1 MSTPAFLAVAV
12 KSEARAAGFDLCGI
26 ATAAPFALEGR
37 ALAEW
42 VAQGYH
48 GEMTYMARNAP
59 RSPAP
64 AAVVPDV
71 RSLVVVAIYYG
82 DAAPG
87 GADDAP
93 STGPRGRISRYAHG
107 EDYHRVME
115 PRLRRLAEFL
125 RERGARVAR
134 YYVDTG
140 PVIDRAAARRAGIG
154 WFGKNTMIITQRAYG
169 SWVFLGEILT
179 DLEIAPDAEAEGDCG
194 RCRICLDACP
204 TGAIVAP
211 YTVDARRCISYLTIE
226 HRGAIPRDLRP
237 QIGDHIFGCDICQ
250 AVCPHNVR
258 TAATRHPELAPR
270 PETGPR
276 PDLIPLL
283 NITEAEFRRRFRGSP
298 VKRTKRRGLRRNVAV
313 ALGNAGDPAAVPAL
327 GGALDDA
334 EALIRAHAAWALGR
348 IGGEAARGY
357 LNRRFV
363 EERDPAVREEIEL
376 ALKEAAGRRSPGTGG
391 GRQEAARH
399 RGRPAGGRPVP
410 GTAGGPAP
418 DAEVPRQTGRSRARR
433 EASAQTGRGA
443 REDARGRTA

>member
-1 MSTPAFLAVAV
+1 MNAPASLAAAV

-26 ATAAPFALEGR
+26 TTAAPFALEGR

-42 VAQGYH
+42 VAHGYH

-64 AAVVPDV
+64 EAVVAGA
-71 RSLVVVAIYYG
+71 RSLVVVALYYG
-82 DAAPG
+82 DAVPG
-87 GADDAP
+87 GADDGP
-93 STGPRGRISRYAHG
+93 STRRPRGRISRYAHG
-107 EDYHRVME
+107 DDYHLVME

-125 RERGARVAR
+125 RSRGARVAR

-154 WFGKNTMIITQRAYG
+154 WFGKNTMIITQRTYG

-179 DLEIAPDAEAEGDCG
+179 DLEIAPDPEAEGDCG

-204 TGAIVAP
+204 TGAIVDP

-226 HRGAIPRDLRP
+226 HRGPIPRDLRP

-258 TAATRHPELAPR
+258 TASARHPELAPR
-270 PETGPR
+270 PETGAR
-276 PDLIPLL
+276 PELIPLL

-298 VKRTKRRGLRRNVAV
+298 VKRTKRSGLRRNVAV

-327 GGALDDA
+327 CQALTDA
-334 EALIRAHAAWALGR
+334 DALVRAHAAWALGR
-348 IGGEAARGY
+348 IGGEPARDHLRGR
-357 LNRRFV
+357 LTD
-363 EERDPAVREEIEL
+363 ERDPAVREEIEL
-376 ALKEAAGRRSPGTGG
+376 AL
-391 GRQEAARH
+391 
-399 RGRPAGGRPVP
+399 
-410 GTAGGPAP
+410 
-418 DAEVPRQTGRSRARR
+418 
-433 EASAQTGRGA
+433 GA
-443 REDARGRTA
+443 REDARDRTA

>member
-1 MSTPAFLAVAV
+1 MSSPAARGHAGAV
-12 KSEARAAGFDLCGI
+12 KAEARAAGFDLCGV

-42 VAQGYH
+42 VAQGFH
-48 GEMTYMARNAP
+48 GEMTYMSRNAL
-59 RSPAP
+59 RSPSP

-71 RSLVVVAIYYG
+71 RSLVVVALYYG
-82 DAAPG
+82 DAVPAAGPAHGAG
-87 GADDAP
+87 GTDDASP
-93 STGPRGRISRYAHG
+93 ETGPRGRMSRYAQG
-107 EDYHRVME
+107 EDYHLVME
-115 PRLRRLAEFL
+115 PRLRRLADFL
-125 RERGARVAR
+125 LARGARVAR

-154 WFGKNTMIITQRAYG
+154 WFGKNTMIITERTYG

-237 QIGDHIFGCDICQ
+237 QIGEHIFGCDICQ

-258 TAATRHPELAPR
+258 TAAARHPELAPR
-270 PETGPR
+270 PETGAR

-283 NITEAEFRRRFRGSP
+283 NISEAEFRRRFRGSP

-327 GGALDDA
+327 DKALNDTDA
-334 EALIRAHAAWALGR
+334 LVRAHAAWALGR
-348 IGGEAARGY
+348 IGGETARVC
-357 LNRRFV
+357 LNDRLTR
-363 EERDPAVREEIEL
+363 EDDASVREEIEV
-376 ALKEAAGRRSPGTGG
+376 ALC
-391 GRQEAARH
+391 
-399 RGRPAGGRPVP
+399 
-410 GTAGGPAP
+410 
-418 DAEVPRQTGRSRARR
+418 D
-433 EASAQTGRGA
+433 A
-443 REDARGRTA
+443 REDGRVRTA